1 MKSAIWTIIFIMF
14 TWLFYSCEGHVIK
27 IGSLDKTD
35 TIIRDIPKEYLN
47 KNTRDK
53 NYSLNK
59 ALGLN
64 TLENGFDGLQ
74 IRIWRGY
81 TIKDTGQLFILTNK
95 NSKWSA
101 ELIRFNYFFFEKGAS
116 IGKSSVFKEPHS
128 GWYSFTKNLF
138 QLQVTDLPD
147 YHSIRNYDLPTD
159 GDGLEVEYANGNKY
173 RMYSYGVPDMYMKE
187 IPEAGKVMQI
197 LELIESEFDFSGFAK
212 LPK

>member
-1 MKSAIWTIIFIMF
+1 MKSVICTSIVMLFV
-14 TWLFYSCEGHVIK
+14 WLFYSCESHVIK
-27 IGSLDKTD
+27 IENLENSD
-35 TIIRDIPKEYLN
+35 TISRDIPKGFQN
-47 KNTRDK
+47 KTTRDK
-53 NYSLNK
+53 NNTLNN

-81 TIKDTGQLFILTNK
+81 IVKDTGQLFILTNK

-116 IGKSSVFKEPHS
+116 IGKISVFKEPHS
-128 GWYSFTKNLF
+128 GWHSFTKNLF
-138 QLQVTDLPD
+138 QLEVTDLPD

-159 GDGLEVEYANGNKY
+159 ADGVDVEYANGNKY
-173 RMYSYGVPDMYMKE
+173 RWYSYGAPDMYRKS

-197 LELIESEFDFSGFAK
+197 LELIESEFDFPGFAK